1 MSELSNINLVTP
13 LELLVSKEVKMAVMP
28 GEDGDLGIMV
38 KHTPLMTL
46 LKRGFVKLYDEGNNL
61 IEEIAVDGGVAEVNE
76 QNITILCER
85 AETVNAANKQMIE
98 EKIKNCEKQIND
110 HNHIIST
117 SAKKES
123 EFLTFVLNRINL

>member
-1 MSELSNINLVTP
+1 MSELTNINLVTP

-28 GEDGDLGIMV
+28 GTDGDLGVMV

-46 LKRGFVKLYDEGNNL
+46 LRRGFVKLYDDGNNL

-85 AETVNAANKQMIE
+85 AEKVNAANKQMIE
-98 EKIKNCEKQIND
+98 DKIKNCKKQIND
-110 HNHIIST
+110 HDDIISS

-123 EFLTFVLNRINL
+123 DFLTFVLNRIN

>member
-1 MSELSNINLVTP
+1 MSELTNINLVTP

-28 GEDGDLGIMV
+28 GTDGDLGIMV

-46 LKRGFVKLYDEGNNL
+46 LRRGFVKLYDDGNNL

-85 AETVNAANKQMIE
+85 AETINTVNKQIIE

-110 HNHIIST
+110 HDDTTST

-123 EFLTFVLNRINL
+123 DFLYFVLNKIN